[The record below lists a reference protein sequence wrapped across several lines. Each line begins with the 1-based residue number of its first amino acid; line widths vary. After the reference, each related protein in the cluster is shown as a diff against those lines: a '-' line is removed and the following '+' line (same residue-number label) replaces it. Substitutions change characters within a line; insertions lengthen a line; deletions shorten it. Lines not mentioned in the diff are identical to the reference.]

1 MKIVVT
7 GSLGNI
13 GKPLTKELVEKG
25 HTVVVIS
32 SNSDKQK
39 GIESLGAS
47 AAIGS
52 VENADFLT
60 SALADADAVFT
71 MVPPNY
77 AVPDSRA
84 YYNTIG
90 NSFAEAIKKSTI
102 KHVVN
107 LSSWGAHLAEGT
119 GFITGA
125 YDVEKILD
133 SLPNVAITHLRA
145 GFIYYNLFHFTDMI
159 KNVGFIGSNYGGE
172 DKIVMVSPI
181 DIAAVAAEELEKTNA
196 SSKVRYVAS
205 DDLTASKAALVLG
218 NAIGISDLKWLN
230 FTDEQTKE
238 TMEKHGLPAN
248 TITNM
253 IQLNAS
259 IHNGAM
265 REDYDLHQPEL
276 GKVKIEDFAKE
287 FALTYL
293 NQ

>member
-25 HTVVVIS
+25 HNVIVIS
-32 SNSDKQK
+32 SNPDKQK
-39 GIESLGAS
+39 EIEALGAS

-52 VENADFLT
+52 LENTDFLA
-60 SALADADAVFT
+60 SAFAEADAVFT
-71 MVPPNY
+71 MVPPNFT
-77 AVPDSRA
+77 VRDSRA

-90 NSFAEAIKKSTI
+90 NSFTQAIQKSTI

-125 YDVEKILD
+125 HDVEKILD
-133 SLPNVAITHLRA
+133 RVSNVAITHLRA
-145 GFIYYNLFHFTDMI
+145 GFIYYNLYNFTDMI
-159 KNVGFIGSNYGGE
+159 KNVGFIGSNYGSE

-181 DIAAVAAEELEKTNA
+181 DIAAVAAEELDKIPA
-196 SSKVRYVAS
+196 ISKVRYVAS

-218 NAIGISDLKWLN
+218 NAIGIADLKWLT
-230 FTDEQTKE
+230 FTDEETKE
-238 TMEKHGLPAN
+238 TMEKHGLSAD
-248 TITNM
+248 TITNI

-259 IHNGAM
+259 IHNGKM

-287 FALTYL
+287 FALAYN